1 MLMYLI
7 KVRSSTNNNNNMRF
21 KFMVFIDIIIKAI
34 ADVISTCKG

>member
-7 KVRSSTNNNNNMRF
+7 KIRSSTNNNMRF
-21 KFMVFIDIIIKAI
+21 KFMVFIDFVINAI